1 MKRVFDSIHE
11 IESYFNTSV
20 DKNFDDE
27 TLYVCYFAEELDR
40 IFHQHRLNC
49 DDDTLERALK
59 FDDNNGYENDYVYV
73 KVNHHLHTE
82 IGREEFTN
90 KLLGCEFVRSDFILP
105 YRQFIHAASWL
116 NGELIILDQEKRP
129 SVFRTCRFY
138 VDNETLVDSV
148 EFEKFIKGE

>member
-11 IESYFNTSV
+11 AEEAIGKDIIDRDID
-20 DKNFDDE
+20 DK
-27 TLYVCYFAEELDR
+27 TLYICFDLKKGDMLHEYKLGDKFSIEDELDY
-40 IFHQHRLNC
+40 
-49 DDDTLERALK
+49 DDLHHYGIR
-59 FDDNNGYENDYVYV
+59 YIYI
-73 KVNHHLHTE
+73 KVNQCLHRDIE
-82 IGREEFTN
+82 REEFTN

-138 VDNETLVDSV
+138 IDDETLVDSHT
-148 EFEKFIKGE
+148 FEEFIKGE